1 MRLFPYIAAF
11 VGSMVGWKVGRLL
24 DLFVAIILSF
34 IGGALSFYYARKF
47 QKETLG

>member
-11 VGSMVGWKVGRLL
+11 VGSMIGWKVGQLL

-34 IGGALSFYYARKF
+34 IAGALAFYYARRF